1 MVITNIKDVSAGAE
15 WPIKGEQSRL
25 DTYATNAL
33 LFDGRHMAVWPDLNG
48 NNINVKSDSS
58 FNLMEKLINKEITI
72 GENYTETINAQIVYR
87 ESC

>member
-1 MVITNIKDVSAGAE
+1 MQPQLTSINQSETSIAE
-15 WPIKGEQSRL
+15 I
-25 DTYATNAL
+25 
-33 LFDGRHMAVWPDLNG
+33 
-48 NNINVKSDSS
+48 S

>member
-1 MVITNIKDVSAGAE
+1 MNIRIPQDLAIIGFGNQLNSLIMQPQLTSINQSETSIAE
-15 WPIKGEQSRL
+15 I
-25 DTYATNAL
+25 
-33 LFDGRHMAVWPDLNG
+33 
-48 NNINVKSDSS
+48 S